1 MSKLIFIYFFTY
13 ENVGGSLIFRGTF
26 YIENIKNPS
35 DVDTVCVLKIFIN
48 KNNFCNNTISDFIL
62 DIQVD

>member
-1 MSKLIFIYFFTY
+1 MFFFTS

-26 YIENIKNPS
+26 YIENITNPCY
-35 DVDTVCVLKIFIN
+35 VDTVCVLKIFIN
-48 KNNFCNNTISDFIL
+48 KNNTYSNFCNNKISDFIS